1 MDQHRKEARQ
11 AAHVEVRSLH
21 DHTGA
26 GAFDREFW
34 RTVPPSDKLAMTWEM
49 VLDYLAWR
57 QPDALQSRLQRS
69 VCRVEQRR
77 R

>member
-1 MDQHRKEARQ
+1 MDRKEARR
-11 AAHVEVRSLH
+11 AARVEVRPLH
-21 DHTGA
+21 DND
-26 GAFDREFW
+26 GAFDRAFW
-34 RTVPPSDKLAMTWEM
+34 RDISPSDKLAMTWEM
-49 VLDYLAWR
+49 TLEYLAWR